1 MVKQPVIKGSV
12 HRNQDIV
19 FVVVFLVGGG
29 GVSDLKLRALP
40 RVQMYLAKRRNC

>member
-19 FVVVFLVGGG
+19 FVVVFLGG

-40 RVQMYLAKRRNC
+40 RVQMYPAKRRNC